1 MDEQRVPLP
10 PSSDAVPSQPCPDW
24 CPICPPTYPLTSAQP
39 WTPHSL
45 FQTDS
50 IPLLPAQAWA
60 PQDWCNHHRVSS
72 TTAENVFTLWTQ
84 ITSARHSQ
92 QYSLYTLDSHSR
104 AQTVNYMVLQLHTTF
119 NGLVDS
125 LLSGNHDLSPH
136 TTLESP
142 DLSWKKRHEL
152 DYCWNVRFFFFTSIH
167 SGWVDTFYYCTEMLF
182 WQSFIFFYG
191 DPAFQLN
198 QTLQWTLTPIYR
210 TCHKHLLMNCTFC
223 DTQAYVDRRIK

>member
-92 QYSLYTLDSHSR
+92 QYSLYTLDSHS
-104 AQTVNYMVLQLHTTF
+104 QLHGSPTPHNFQWISGQSSVRESWSEPPHYSRITRF
-119 NGLVDS
+119 ELEEATWTW
-125 LLSGNHDLSPH
+125 LLL
-136 TTLESP
+136 
-142 DLSWKKRHEL
+142 K
-152 DYCWNVRFFFFTSIH
+152 C
-167 SGWVDTFYYCTEMLF
+167 
-182 WQSFIFFYG
+182 
-191 DPAFQLN
+191 
-198 QTLQWTLTPIYR
+198 
-210 TCHKHLLMNCTFC
+210 
-223 DTQAYVDRRIK
+223 